1 MARFSGYN
9 SPELGR
15 AFPRGPGYDQPNC
28 GFDARL
34 QHRLGTGIERPPV
47 VNTSLPVRRVGCQP
61 GCLDVWQKRHEQTP
75 SRREDSV
82 VRPGPCPH
90 QQDGSLRQSGPPHRK
105 EQGSALADQTWRSR
119 CRCIAKGSA
128 SAGTTRQALL
138 SKHSRFPPA
147 APQTTLPVARSARI
161 SARGLL
167 PPPHLPKPLDLGRSQ
182 RSRSSPGRPGRATA
196 ASGRASA
203 PPESG
208 RKFNKRFSARKKRG
222 RPRPDEGAPRSLRPS
237 CRPRF
242 PGWIR
247 FRPAGRDL
255 LPLPF

>member
-1 MARFSGYN
+1 
-9 SPELGR
+9 
-15 AFPRGPGYDQPNC
+15 
-28 GFDARL
+28 
-34 QHRLGTGIERPPV
+34 V

-128 SAGTTRQALL
+128 SAGTT
-138 SKHSRFPPA
+138 
-147 APQTTLPVARSARI
+147 
-161 SARGLL
+161 
-167 PPPHLPKPLDLGRSQ
+167 Q
-182 RSRSSPGRPGRATA
+182 RTA

-208 RKFNKRFSARKKRG
+208 RKLNKRFSARKKRG

-237 CRPRF
+237 RRPRF
-242 PGWIR
+242 PGFASAPRAGIYFPCR
-247 FRPAGRDL
+247 FN
-255 LPLPF
+255 